1 MNRILKIGMDVH
13 STSYTLCA
21 MEPVLGGEDRIF
33 ANIQVTS
40 DYRNV
45 IQFIDKLKEKL
56 GSSDSYSI
64 ECGYEAGCLG
74 YSLYHQLTKAGVKCT
89 ILAPTTMLTQQ
100 GFAGS
105 GEQIAPRKCRR
116 RQMAAQNFCEDFAP
130 RNEAARL
137 CRGRGAN
144 RAAEKVA
151 GGRWRR
157 GISVKILLPGTKPQ
171 GFAGGGEQIA
181 PLKKPP
187 EADGGAELL

>member
-74 YSLYHQLTKAGVKCT
+74 YSLYHQLTRSQ
-89 ILAPTTMLTQQ
+89 MHD
-100 GFAGS
+100 S
-105 GEQIAPRKCRR
+105 GTDNDADTARETG
-116 RQMAAQNFCEDFAP
+116 QN
-130 RNEAARL
+130 R
-137 CRGRGAN
+137 
-144 RAAEKVA
+144 
-151 GGRWRR
+151 
-157 GISVKILLPGTKPQ
+157 
-171 GFAGGGEQIA
+171 
-181 PLKKPP
+181 
-187 EADGGAELL
+187 

>member
-74 YSLYHQLTKAGVKCT
+74 YSLY
-89 ILAPTTMLTQQ
+89 
-100 GFAGS
+100 GS
-105 GEQIAPRKCRR
+105 SRIFVG
-116 RQMAAQNFCEDFAP
+116 
-130 RNEAARL
+130 
-137 CRGRGAN
+137 
-144 RAAEKVA
+144 
-151 GGRWRR
+151 
-157 GISVKILLPGTKPQ
+157 
-171 GFAGGGEQIA
+171 
-181 PLKKPP
+181 
-187 EADGGAELL
+187 